1 MQNKRNPFLAAI
13 FSLVAPGLG
22 QIYAGDSNRGA
33 AIIVGAV
40 VVANLNILILP
51 LISMANPTSVFEPSR
66 AVWAYWIPRV
76 VHDIS
81 SLWSVAY
88 WVWAVVDAV
97 RVARVKKNGT

>member
-51 LISMANPTSVFEPSR
+51 LISMANPTFPFLNLQERFGRIGCQESFMIFLLFG
-66 AVWAYWIPRV
+66 VWRIGCGR
-76 VHDIS
+76 
-81 SLWSVAY
+81 
-88 WVWAVVDAV
+88 
-97 RVARVKKNGT
+97 